1 LGRGEVFVS
10 ATVEERI
17 VEMTFKG
24 NGFAEGAQKAIQA
37 LTLLKD
43 KLGNLKGSEQ
53 DINNLDAA
61 GKKFSLSGM
70 ASGLEQVAGKFSA
83 LGITGITVLS
93 NLVNRAVNAGISIAK
108 SLTIDPIKAGLDVY
122 ETKINAIQTI
132 LANTGAAGTKLSDVT
147 KALDELNKYA
157 NQTVYNFGQMAQNIG
172 TFTAAGVDLKT
183 SVASI
188 KGIANL
194 AALSGSSAEQA
205 STAMYQL
212 SQAIANGKVNLQDWN
227 SVVNAGIGGKV
238 FQSALEQT
246 AKATGVNIDAII
258 KKAGSFRNSLQQGW
272 LTSKILTQTL
282 TTFTGDLTAAQLK
295 GLGYTAAQTKAI
307 LAQAKAAQDSAT
319 KIRTITQLQAA
330 LREEVATAWS
340 TVWQSLLGNINDATT
355 LLSGVHTVLENLF
368 TKPAYDLN
376 ALLIQFNKLGGRT
389 EIIAAIK
396 QTFSDLG
403 RVLKPIAQAFREVF
417 PPVTALNLMNIVLAF
432 ENFLD
437 AVRLSDESMKK
448 LKTTFVGIFSVV
460 KIVFDVITGLGHS
473 LAIMFGTAEEGSGSF
488 LTLTSH
494 IGQFLINVRKAIEQ
508 GDGLTKF
515 FTALGHVLGF
525 PVKAIELIVGALGGF
540 SGAIDKAVAAIKP
553 FVQKVGN
560 VFKGLSTA
568 IADGIKS
575 GNFQNVVNIINQ
587 LLLGGVLVAIR
598 NFIKNLG
605 QGEAKGGGLF
615 ATIKESFEGLTGALK
630 AMQTNLKS
638 GTLEKI
644 AISVA
649 LLTASLIA
657 LSFLDV
663 NKLTKSLT
671 AITVLFAEM
680 LTALSVVV
688 KVTDSA
694 GIVKMAAIG
703 VALNLL
709 ATAILILAGAVA
721 ILSQF
726 SWAELERGLGAIAIL
741 LTELVAAT
749 LVMSANTKGLVA
761 SAYSLE
767 VMAIALN
774 ILSAAV
780 KTLGSLD
787 FGTLVKGI
795 GSIAALL
802 VLMVAFQKFSG
813 GKGLISSAV
822 AMVLIGAALNVMA
835 NAIASLGK
843 LSVKTLVKGIA
854 AIAAVLLVL
863 VVAMNVMEGSIL
875 GAAALVIVAAAVLI
889 LSKSLSALGALSWSA
904 IAKAIVLLAGALV
917 LLAAASIVMEASL
930 PGAAA
935 LLVMAAALAVLT
947 PVLIAFSQLS
957 WEEIAKALVALA
969 GTFVVIAAAG
979 VLLAPLVVVLLA
991 LGAAILVMGTG
1002 ILAAGAGV
1010 TLLAAG
1016 LTLMAVAL
1024 TAAGAAIAAFVTT
1037 ILGSLPAAVNEVAN
1051 IILALA
1057 EGITKAGPAL
1067 LVAIAAVMLAF
1078 LGAIEAEVPKA
1089 TEVFGKVL
1097 VAILSTI
1104 TKYSPLI
1111 VSTFFNLILTILN
1124 NIANYYPKFISAGIS
1139 LLVNLLNGIARQI
1152 PKVAAA
1158 ATNVIITFIN
1168 AIGASELKIVA
1179 AGINMI
1185 VNFING
1191 LAAEI
1196 RKDTP
1201 RLRNAGIN
1209 LALAIIDG
1217 MTFGIFSGSGRIAA
1231 AARSV
1236 ASVALNA
1243 AKSFL
1248 GINSPAKKFI
1258 PVGEGMDEGII
1269 VGQMNKLDDVAAAAE
1284 TVGAAALTAVQDSLS
1299 NMSDV
1304 VSSNIDLQP
1313 KITPILDLTQA
1324 KDGFGKLSS
1333 MSKSQLIA
1341 ASASASTASSISA
1354 DTAATANAISATGNA
1369 TSVTYNQYNTSPTA
1383 LDATTIYRQTKN
1395 QLSITRRQV
1404 TGANASGS
1412 N

>member
-1 LGRGEVFVS
+1 MSSVI
-10 ATVEERI
+10 EERV

-24 NGFAEGAQKAIQA
+24 NGLAEGVQKAVQA
-37 LTLLKD
+37 LTLLRE

-53 DINNLDAA
+53 DINNIDVA
-61 GKKFSLSGM
+61 GKRFSLSGM
-70 ASGLEQVAGKFSA
+70 LNGINTVVSRFTS
-83 LGITGITVLS
+83 LGIVGVTVLT
-93 NLVNRAVNAGISIAK
+93 NLVNRAVDAGISIAK

-132 LANTGAAGTKLSDVT
+132 LANTSTEGTKLSDVT
-147 KALDELNKYA
+147 KALDELNVYA
-157 NQTVYNFGQMAQNIG
+157 NKTVYNFGQMAQNIG
-172 TFTAAGVDLKT
+172 TFTAAGVNLKT

-227 SVVNAGIGGKV
+227 SVVNAGLGGKV
-238 FQSALEQT
+238 FQNALEQT

-258 KKAGSFRNSLQQGW
+258 KKAGSFRNSLEQGW

-282 TTFTGDLTAAQLK
+282 TTFTGDLSAAQLK
-295 GLGYTAAQTKAI
+295 SLGYSKQQIHDI
-307 LAQAKAAQDSAT
+307 LLQAKAAQDSAT

-340 TVWQSLLGNINDATT
+340 TVWQSLLGNINEATT
-355 LLSGVHTVLENLF
+355 LLSGVHNVLEAAF
-368 TKPAYDLN
+368 TKPAYALN
-376 ALLIQFNKLGGRT
+376 NLLLAFNKLGGRA

-396 QTFSDLG
+396 MAVEDLG
-403 RVLKPIAQAFREVF
+403 RVLKPIAQAFRDVF
-417 PPVTALNLMNIVLAF
+417 PPATALTLFNIVLAF
-432 ENFLD
+432 ENFLE
-437 AVRLSDESMKK
+437 AVRLSDDSMKK
-448 LKTTFVGIFSVV
+448 LKTTFTGIFSVI
-460 KIVFDVITGLGHS
+460 KIVFDVVTGLGHS
-473 LAIMFGTAEEGSGSF
+473 LAIMFGAAEQGSGTF
-488 LTLTSH
+488 LTLTAR
-494 IGQFLINVRKAIEQ
+494 IGQFLINIRNAIEK
-508 GDGLTKF
+508 GDSLTKF
-515 FTALGHVLGF
+515 FLGLGKVLAF

-540 SGAIDKAVAAIKP
+540 AGAVDKAVAAMKP
-553 FVQKVGN
+553 FVEKIGAA
-560 VFKGLSTA
+560 FKGLSAA
-568 IADGIKS
+568 IVSGIQS
-575 GNFQNVVNIINQ
+575 GNFQNIVNIINQ

-598 NFIKNLG
+598 NFFKNLG
-605 QGEAKGGGLF
+605 QGESKGGGLF
-615 ATIKESFEGLTGALK
+615 ATIKESFEGLTGALQ

-644 AISVA
+644 AIAVA
-649 LLTASLIA
+649 LLTASLVA
-657 LSFLDV
+657 LSFIDV
-663 NKLTKSLT
+663 KNLTKALT
-671 AITVLFAEM
+671 AITALFSEM
-680 LTALSVVV
+680 LLSLSVVV

-726 SWAELERGLGAIAIL
+726 SWAELERGLGAIAVL

-749 LVMSANTKGLVA
+749 LLMSANTKGLVA

-774 ILSAAV
+774 ILSVAV
-780 KTLGSLD
+780 ARLGSLD
-787 FGTLVKGI
+787 FDTLIKGI
-795 GSIAALL
+795 GSVAALL

-822 AMVLIGAALNVMA
+822 AMVLIGAALNVMVS
-835 NAIASLGK
+835 AIASLGK
-843 LSVKTLVKGIA
+843 LSIATLVKGIA
-854 AIAAVLLVL
+854 SIAAVLLIL

-875 GAAALVIVAAAVLI
+875 GAAALVIAAASVLI
-889 LSKSLSALGALSWSA
+889 LAKALGSLGGLSWTA
-904 IAKAIVLLAGALV
+904 VAKAIVLLAGALI
-917 LLAAASIVMEASL
+917 LLAAASIVMVGSL

-935 LLVMAAALAVLT
+935 LLVMAGALAILT

-957 WEEIAKALVALA
+957 WQGIAKALVALA
-969 GTFVVIAAAG
+969 GTFVIIAAAG
-979 VLLAPLVVVLLA
+979 VLLTPLVVVLLG
-991 LGAAILVMGTG
+991 LGAAILTIGVG
-1002 ILAAGAGV
+1002 ILAAGAGI
-1010 TLLAAG
+1010 TLFAAGLALLAA
-1016 LTLMAVAL
+1016 AL

-1037 ILGSLPAAVNEVAN
+1037 ILGSLPAAVNEIYA
-1051 IILALA
+1051 IIFALA
-1057 EGITKAGPAL
+1057 DGLAKAGPAIL
-1067 LVAIAAVMLAF
+1067 IAITVVLTAL
-1078 LGAIEAEVPKA
+1078 LGAISAVIPKIA
-1089 TEVFGKVL
+1089 VVFGQLLDVVIATIVKYEPKIVL
-1097 VAILSTI
+1097 A
-1104 TKYSPLI
+1104 
-1111 VSTFFNLILTILN
+1111 FFNILLSILN
-1124 NIANYYPKFISAGIS
+1124 GIAKYYPKFIQAGID
-1139 LLVNLLNGIARQI
+1139 LIVNMLNGIAKKI
-1152 PKVAAA
+1152 PLIAAA
-1158 ATNVIITFIN
+1158 ATNVVISFIN

-1179 AGINMI
+1179 AGVNMI

-1217 MTFGIFSGSGRIAA
+1217 MTFGIFSGSGKIAA

-1258 PVGEGMDEGII
+1258 PVGESMGEGTV
-1269 VGQMNKLDDVAAAAE
+1269 VGQLNTLDDVAA
-1284 TVGAAALTAVQDSLS
+1284 GARAIGEAALTAVQDSLS
-1299 NMSDV
+1299 NMSDL

-1313 KITPILDLTQA
+1313 KITPVLDLTKAQ
-1324 KDGFGKLSS
+1324 DGFNQLSS
-1333 MSKSQLIA
+1333 MSKSQIIA
-1341 ASASASTASSISA
+1341 ASANSATAQSISA
-1354 DTAATANAISATGNA
+1354 TNASVANAAAAAGSAGN
-1369 TSVTYNQYNTSPTA
+1369 VNYYQYNTSPKA

-1395 QLSITRRQV
+1395 QLSITRKEV
-1404 TGANASGS
+1404 TGANTVGS
-1412 N
+1412 NQSSQ